1 MFFCCNKQLIA
12 GHRYLFHV
20 DVDDADIKYQFRA
33 NFMDILL
40 EKTLRIDK
48 YTGPHTCGSY
58 ETGLHTYPI
67 SWIVKVEDMTDIIS
81 PNDTCLLSDVLLEI
95 DGYV

>member
-1 MFFCCNKQLIA
+1 MFFCCNKPLIA

-20 DVDDADIKYQFRA
+20 NVDDADIKYQFRA
-33 NFMDILL
+33 NFMDIL

-48 YTGPHTCGSY
+48 YAGPHTCGSY
-58 ETGLHTYPI
+58 ETRLHTYPI
-67 SWIVKVEDMTDIIS
+67 SWIVKVEDMTDIVS
-81 PNDTCLLSDVLLEI
+81 PNDTRLLSDILLEI

>member
-1 MFFCCNKQLIA
+1 
-12 GHRYLFHV
+12 
-20 DVDDADIKYQFRA
+20 
-33 NFMDILL
+33 MDII
-40 EKTLRIDK
+40 EKTLRINK
-48 YTGPHTCGSY
+48 YTGPHTCGNY